1 MNAVEPNSERNQ
13 TLHHSR
19 RVLLIED
26 DLEMADEIRAELGDH
41 GYEVRHA
48 ASGLDG
54 ATQAESGMADLLIV
68 DRMLPELDGL
78 AIIKRVR
85 ERKLQTPVLVLS
97 ALAT

>member
-1 MNAVEPNSERNQ
+1 MNSVGPNSAGSQ
-13 TLHHSR
+13 TPHHSR
-19 RVLLIED
+19 RILLIED
-26 DLEMADEIRAELGDH
+26 DLEMAEEIRGELGDH

-54 ATQAESGMADLLIV
+54 AAQAESGTSDLLII

-85 ERKLQTPVLVLS
+85 ERNLQTPVLVLS
-97 ALAT
+97 ALG